1 MSEFTLPLSPRDRGW
16 IDLRERLANAAR
28 EIHFS
33 AFSSGTPN
41 SAALLAIAGN
51 LAGLAMSIPLE
62 PARASSTCPVD
73 TATLIATQ
81 ILQLEH
87 RPQSNSNSTDMD

>member
-1 MSEFTLPLSPRDRGW
+1 LSPRERGW
-16 IDLRERLANAAR
+16 IDLRERLAHAAR

-62 PARASSTCPVD
+62 PARVGSSGPVD
-73 TATLIATQ
+73 ASTLLATQ
-81 ILQLEH
+81 ILQLALQT
-87 RPQSNSNSTDMD
+87 QSNSNSADAD